1 MAEEE
6 AKGKKDKG
14 QYKFLSGKALFTFNP
29 ELFEDA
35 EGAIDEEN
43 YVDSEEDLTGQEK
56 KIVQKEQIE
65 ESKEE
70 VKVDKNLFQED
81 EAENSEEPDFDD

>member
-1 MAEEE
+1 M
-6 AKGKKDKG
+6 
-14 QYKFLSGKALFTFNP
+14 SGRALFTYNP

-43 YVDSEEDLTGQEK
+43 YEDEEEEGQEK
-56 KIVQKEQIE
+56 KIEQQE

-70 VKVDKNLFQED
+70 VKVDQNLFQD
-81 EAENSEEPDFDD
+81 EGGELSEEPDFEDD